1 MNGFF
6 LNLKFRA
13 GEPNCKVSAGIP
25 DLPERISNGR
35 RENHAAGTDFRI
47 SAYAIFQA
55 LEKLWNQRFRTVNA
69 IGRENPEVVDIKRFK
84 SKVNIQCGI

>member
-1 MNGFF
+1 MSGFF

-25 DLPERISNGR
+25 DLPEKISDGS
-35 RENHAAGTDFRI
+35 RENQTAGTDFRI
-47 SAYAIFQA
+47 SAHAIFQA
-55 LEKLWNQRFRTVNA
+55 LEKLWNQRFQTANA